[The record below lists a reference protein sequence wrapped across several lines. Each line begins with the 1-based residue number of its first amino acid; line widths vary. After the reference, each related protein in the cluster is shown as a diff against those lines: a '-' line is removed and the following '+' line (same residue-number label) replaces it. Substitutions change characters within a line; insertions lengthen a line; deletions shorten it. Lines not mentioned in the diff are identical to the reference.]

1 MSTLKIR
8 ITLRVNNY
16 NLGFISN
23 FKLVMIMFFKEWTPH
38 DLYSVVI
45 VTVRSLDK
53 NDNTIIINL
62 FRANSNIFKAFYI
75 RLLLFIN

>member
-1 MSTLKIR
+1 MTCIL
-8 ITLRVNNY
+8 L
-16 NLGFISN
+16 L
-23 FKLVMIMFFKEWTPH
+23 L
-38 DLYSVVI
+38 LLL
-45 VTVRSLDK
+45 SLDK

>member
-1 MSTLKIR
+1 
-8 ITLRVNNY
+8 
-16 NLGFISN
+16 
-23 FKLVMIMFFKEWTPH
+23 MFFKGWTH

-45 VTVRSLDK
+45 FTVRSLDK

-75 RLLLFIN
+75 RLLLSIN